1 MGFFRIKYRAT
12 FEKEIR
18 SIPKELTDAVAIR
31 IDSFAENPFPIGY
44 KKLAKE
50 DLYRI
55 RVGDYRI
62 VYSVDTN
69 NKVVIIERIKH
80 RKDVYRKL

>member
-1 MGFFRIKYRAT
+1 MGSFRIKHRAS

-18 SIPKELTDAVAIR
+18 SIPKEFTDAVALS
-31 IDSFAENPFPIGY
+31 IDSLAQNPFPAGC

-50 DLYRI
+50 ELYRI

-62 VYSVDTN
+62 VYSVDIN
-69 NKVVIIERIKH
+69 SKVVTIERIKH
-80 RKDVYRKL
+80 RKDVYRKF